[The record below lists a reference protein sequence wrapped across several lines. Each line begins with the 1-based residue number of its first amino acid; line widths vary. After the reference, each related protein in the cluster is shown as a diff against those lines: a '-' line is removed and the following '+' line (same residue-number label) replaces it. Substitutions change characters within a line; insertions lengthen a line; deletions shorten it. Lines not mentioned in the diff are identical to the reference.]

1 MSSLASIEQAIL
13 QLFVG
18 TVPAGVKVTTLTV
31 QQATSSKTRGRR
43 VNLAFLRVAMDPA
56 ARNMPSPRA
65 GGAQASPTLA
75 LHLDYLISV
84 HTSDYTT
91 PDTRAAALI
100 ENVIRTVESHP
111 ILATTPAESTATQ
124 GRSAATLTIVDQ
136 SIQEWAQLWTALQTP
151 WQPAILLRVRVT

>member
-56 ARNMPSPRA
+56 ARNMPSPRV
-65 GGAQASPTLA
+65 GGAQTSPTLA
-75 LHLDYLISV
+75 LQLDYLISV
-84 HTSDYTT
+84 HTSNYTT

-100 ENVIRTVESHP
+100 ENVIRAVESHP
-111 ILATTPAESTATQ
+111 ILATESTANQ

-136 SIQEWAQLWTALQTP
+136 TIQEWAQLWTALQTP
-151 WQPAILLRVRVT
+151 WQPAILLRVRVP